1 LEKLIM
7 NNFLSAS
14 QVVSLVAA
22 VGDKRTV
29 IVEGENGIG
38 KTALFHA
45 LRKLPKFADHIA
57 VQPIDCTQLSD
68 GSVWMPDLDR
78 ENGVSR
84 ELPNERFG
92 VSAFNQL
99 GVNNSKPILVGLD
112 EIAKAPQFI
121 KNVLAP
127 IIYERRVGN
136 LSMPEGSVVV
146 CFTNLSVEGLGDS
159 IQAHLRNR
167 LVFVKMRK
175 PSCDEW
181 VKWATDN
188 GVNPMIIAFVSNEP
202 RVMQSFLDYE
212 KGGMFEGKDLS
223 KDNGF
228 IFNPK
233 SMQLAYATPR
243 SLVAASDILDAG
255 LGVLDD
261 DTLEAALVGTVG
273 ATTAQ
278 ALSSFIRFGR
288 EICEYS
294 RVIKS
299 PDTAPLSDNPTAQL
313 IQVFQFVTRVADRTE
328 AEAIVK
334 YVWRMRA
341 EMQSIFC
348 NTVATSQ
355 RVAMF
360 ATINEF
366 GRMLAEHKIFFST
379 K

>member
-1 LEKLIM
+1 M
-7 NNFLSAS
+7 NQFLSAS

-22 VGDKRTV
+22 IGDKRTV
-29 IVEGENGIG
+29 IVEGENAIG

-92 VSAFNQL
+92 VSAHNQL

-146 CFTNLSVEGLGDS
+146 CFTNLSIEGLGDS

-175 PSCDEW
+175 PSADEW

>member
-1 LEKLIM
+1 M

-45 LRKLPKFADHIA
+45 LRKLPKFVDHIA

-146 CFTNLSVEGLGDS
+146 CFTNLSIEGLGDS

-202 RVMQSFLDYE
+202 RVMQSFLEYE

-243 SLVAASDILDAG
+243 SLVAASDILDVG

-273 ATTAQ
+273 ATTAE

-355 RVAMF
+355 RVALF

>member
-1 LEKLIM
+1 M
-7 NNFLSAS
+7 NQFLSAS

-22 VGDKRTV
+22 IGDKRTV

-146 CFTNLSVEGLGDS
+146 CFTNLSIEGLGDS

-175 PSCDEW
+175 PSADEW

>member
-1 LEKLIM
+1 M
-7 NNFLSAS
+7 NKFLSAS

-146 CFTNLSVEGLGDS
+146 CFTNLSIEGLGDS

-202 RVMQSFLDYE
+202 RVMQSFLEYE

-355 RVAMF
+355 RVALF

>member
-1 LEKLIM
+1 M
-7 NNFLSAS
+7 TQFLSAS

-22 VGDKRTV
+22 VGDKRTI

-181 VKWATDN
+181 IKWATDN

-313 IQVFQFVTRVADRTE
+313 IQVFQFVTRVADRAE

-348 NTVATSQ
+348 NTVATST
-355 RVAMF
+355 RVALF

>member
-1 LEKLIM
+1 M
-7 NNFLSAS
+7 NKFLSAS

-22 VGDKRTV
+22 IGDKRTV

-146 CFTNLSVEGLGDS
+146 CFTNLSIEGLGDS

-175 PSCDEW
+175 PSADEW

-188 GVNPMIIAFVSNEP
+188 RVNPMIIAFVSNEP
-202 RVMQSFLDYE
+202 RVMQSFLEYE

-273 ATTAQ
+273 ATTAE
-278 ALSSFIRFGR
+278 ALASFIRFGR

-355 RVAMF
+355 RVALF

>member
-1 LEKLIM
+1 M
-7 NNFLSAS
+7 QNFLTHN
-14 QVVSLVAA
+14 QVVSLIAA
-22 VGDKRTV
+22 IGDKRTV

-45 LRKLPKFADHIA
+45 LRKLPKFANHIA
-57 VQPIDCTQLSD
+57 VRPIDCTQLSD

-92 VSAFNQL
+92 VSAHNQL
-99 GVNNSKPILVGLD
+99 GVNNAQPIMVMLD

-127 IIYERRVGN
+127 IVYERHVGN
-136 LSMPEGSVVV
+136 LGMPEGSVVF
-146 CFTNLSVEGLGDS
+146 CATNLSVEGLGDS

-175 PSCDEW
+175 PTADEW

-188 GVNPMIIAFVSNEP
+188 NVHPMVIAFVNNEP
-202 RVMQSFLDYE
+202 RVMHSFLDYE
-212 KGGMFEGKDLS
+212 KGGMFEGKDMS

-228 IFNPK
+228 VFNPK
-233 SMQLAYATPR
+233 STQLAYATPR
-243 SLVAASDILDAG
+243 SLVAASDILHEG

-278 ALSSFIRFGR
+278 ALASFIRFGR
-288 EICEYS
+288 DICDYA

-328 AEAIVK
+328 ASSIVK

-348 NTVATSQ
+348 NTVASSS
-355 RVAMF
+355 RVATF
-360 ATINEF
+360 ATVDGF
-366 GRMLAEHKIFFST
+366 GTMLAEHKIFFST

>member
-1 LEKLIM
+1 MDK
-7 NNFLSAS
+7 FLSFT
-14 QVVSLVAA
+14 QVLNLIAA

-45 LRKLPKFADHIA
+45 LKRMPKFANHIA
-57 VQPIDCTQLSD
+57 VDPIDCTQLSD

-78 ENGVSR
+78 ENGISR

-92 VSAFNQL
+92 VSKTNQL
-99 GVNNSKPILVGLD
+99 GVNGAKPILCFLD

-127 IIYERRVGN
+127 IVYERRVGN
-136 LSMPEGSVVV
+136 YHTPEGSVVF
-146 CFTNLSVEGLGDS
+146 CATNLSLEGLGDS

-167 LVFVKMRK
+167 LIFVKMRK
-175 PSCDEW
+175 PTADEW
-181 VKWATDN
+181 VKWATDTAI
-188 GVNPMIIAFVSNEP
+188 NPMVIAFVNNEP
-202 RVMQSFLDYE
+202 KVMDSFLDYA
-212 KGGMFEGKDLS
+212 KHGKFEGKDQS
-223 KDNGF
+223 KDNGY

-233 SMQLAYATPR
+233 AVQLAYASPR
-243 SLVAASDILDAG
+243 SLAAASDILDSG

-278 ALSSFIRFGR
+278 AMASFIRFGKD
-288 EICEYS
+288 ICEYA
-294 RVIKS
+294 RVIKD
-299 PDTAPLSDNPTAQL
+299 PDNAPLSSNPTAQL
-313 IQVFQFVTRVADRTE
+313 IQVFQFVSRAADRKE

-348 NTVATSQ
+348 NTVASSQ
-355 RVAMF
+355 RVALF
-360 ATINEF
+360 ATINDF
-366 GRMLAEHKIFFST
+366 GRMLAEHKIFFTT

>member
-1 LEKLIM
+1 M
-7 NNFLSAS
+7 QNFLSTQ
-14 QVVSLVAA
+14 QVLNLIATI
-22 VGDKRTV
+22 GHKRTV

-38 KTALFHA
+38 KTALFHQ
-45 LRKLPKFADHIA
+45 LKRMPQFANHIA
-57 VQPIDCTQLSD
+57 VDPIDCTQLSD
-68 GSVWMPDLDR
+68 GSVWMPVLDR

-92 VSAFNQL
+92 VSKFNQR
-99 GVNNSKPILVGLD
+99 GINGAKPIMVFLD
-112 EIAKAPQFI
+112 ELAKSPQFI

-127 IIYERRVGN
+127 IVYEQRVGN
-136 LSMPEGSVVV
+136 YHFVEGSVVV
-146 CFTNLSVEGLGDS
+146 AATNLAIEGLGDS

-175 PSCDEW
+175 PTSEEW

-188 GVNPMIIAFVSNEP
+188 GINPMVIAFVNNEP
-202 RVMQSFLDYE
+202 RVMQSFMDYE

-233 SMQLAYATPR
+233 STQLAYATPR
-243 SLVAASDILDAG
+243 SLVAASDILNTG

-288 EICEYS
+288 DICEYA
-294 RVIKS
+294 RVIKN

-360 ATINEF
+360 ATISEF
-366 GRMLAEHKIFFST
+366 GRMLKEHKIFFSSI
-379 K
+379 

>member
-1 LEKLIM
+1 M
-7 NNFLSAS
+7 NQFLSAS

-22 VGDKRTV
+22 IGDKRTV

-92 VSAFNQL
+92 VSASNQL

-146 CFTNLSVEGLGDS
+146 CFTNLSIEGLGDS

-175 PSCDEW
+175 PSADEW

-355 RVAMF
+355 RVALF

>member
-1 LEKLIM
+1 M

-14 QVVSLVAA
+14 QVVSLIAA

-146 CFTNLSVEGLGDS
+146 CFTNLSIEGLGDS

-175 PSCDEW
+175 PSADEW

-261 DTLEAALVGTVG
+261 ETLEAALKGTVG
-273 ATTAQ
+273 ATTAE
-278 ALSSFIRFGR
+278 ALASFIRFGR

-355 RVAMF
+355 RVALF

>member
-1 LEKLIM
+1 M
-7 NNFLSAS
+7 NQFLSAS

-22 VGDKRTV
+22 IGDKRTV

-146 CFTNLSVEGLGDS
+146 CFTNLSIEGLGDS

-175 PSCDEW
+175 PSADEW

-188 GVNPMIIAFVSNEP
+188 HVNPMIIAFVSNEP

-355 RVAMF
+355 RVALF

>member
-1 LEKLIM
+1 M
-7 NNFLSAS
+7 NNMLSFT
-14 QVVSLVAA
+14 QVLNLIAA

-45 LRKLPKFADHIA
+45 LKKHPKFTNHIA
-57 VQPIDCTQLSD
+57 VDPVDCTQLSD

-92 VSAFNQL
+92 VSKVNQL
-99 GVNNSKPILVGLD
+99 GVNDAKPIMVFLD

-136 LSMPEGSVVV
+136 YHMPEGSVVF
-146 CFTNLSVEGLGDS
+146 CATNLAVEGLGDS

-175 PSCDEW
+175 PTAGEW
-181 VKWATDN
+181 VQWAIDKGTN
-188 GVNPMIIAFVSNEP
+188 ASVIAFVNSYAQ
-202 RVMQSFLDYE
+202 VMDSFLDYE
-212 KGGMFEGKDLS
+212 KGGKHEGKQQD
-223 KDNGF
+223 KDNGY
-228 IFNPK
+228 IFNPR
-233 SMQLAYATPR
+233 SMALAYATPR
-243 SLVAASDILDAG
+243 SLVAAGDVLDAG
-255 LGVLDD
+255 DGVLDD
-261 DTLEAALVGTVG
+261 ETLEAALVGTVG
-273 ATTAQ
+273 ATTAES
-278 ALSSFIRFGR
+278 LSSFVRFGR
-288 EICEYS
+288 DICSLE
-294 RVIKS
+294 RVLKD
-299 PDTAPLSDNPTAQL
+299 PATAPLSDNPTAQL
-313 IQVFQFVTRVADRTE
+313 VQVFQFVSRVDTRED
-328 AEAIVK
+328 AEKVVE

-348 NTVATSQ
+348 NSVAQSQ
-355 RVAMF
+355 RVSIYVTLA
-360 ATINEF
+360 NF
-366 GRMLAEHKIFFST
+366 GKMLAAHKIFFST

>member
-1 LEKLIM
+1 M
-7 NNFLSAS
+7 NKFLSAS
-14 QVVSLVAA
+14 QVVSLIAA

-146 CFTNLSVEGLGDS
+146 CFTNLSIEGLGDS

-202 RVMQSFLDYE
+202 RVMQSFLEYE

-273 ATTAQ
+273 ATTAE
-278 ALSSFIRFGR
+278 ALASFIRFGR

-355 RVAMF
+355 RVALF

>member
-1 LEKLIM
+1 LEIFIM
-7 NNFLSAS
+7 NQFLSAS

-22 VGDKRTV
+22 IGDKRTV

-136 LSMPEGSVVV
+136 YHMPEGSVVV
-146 CFTNLSVEGLGDS
+146 CFTNLSIEGLGDS

-175 PSCDEW
+175 PSADEW

>member
-1 LEKLIM
+1 MQKYLSFTQVCNLI
-7 NNFLSAS
+7 AS
-14 QVVSLVAA
+14 
-22 VGDKRTV
+22 VGHKRTI

-45 LRKLPKFADHIA
+45 LKRMPKFANHIA
-57 VQPIDCTQLSD
+57 VDPIDCTQLSD

-78 ENGVSR
+78 ENGISR

-92 VSAFNQL
+92 MSKHNQH
-99 GVNNSKPILVGLD
+99 GVNGSKPVLIMLD

-127 IIYERRVGN
+127 IVYERRVGAFHFV
-136 LSMPEGSVVV
+136 EGSVV
-146 CFTNLSVEGLGDS
+146 FAGTNLSVEGLGDS

-175 PSCDEW
+175 PTADEW
-181 VKWATDN
+181 VKWATDAAI
-188 GVNPMIIAFVSNEP
+188 NPMVIAFVNNEP
-202 RVMQSFLDYE
+202 RVMSSFLDYE

-228 IFNPK
+228 IFNPR
-233 SMQLAYATPR
+233 SVQIAYASPR
-243 SLVAASDILDAG
+243 SLAAAGDILDEG
-255 LGVLDD
+255 MGVLDD

-273 ATTAQ
+273 ATTAE
-278 ALSSFIRFGR
+278 AMSSFVRFGR
-288 EICEYS
+288 DICDYA
-294 RVIKS
+294 RVIAD
-299 PDTAPLSDNPTAQL
+299 PDKAPLSDNPTAQL
-313 IQVFQFVTRVADRTE
+313 IQVFQFVSRVADRKE

-355 RVAMF
+355 RVALF

-366 GRMLAEHKIFFST
+366 GKMLSEHKIFFST

>member
-1 LEKLIM
+1 M
-7 NNFLSAS
+7 QNFLTHN
-14 QVVSLVAA
+14 QVVSLIAA
-22 VGDKRTV
+22 IGDKRTV

-45 LRKLPKFADHIA
+45 LRKLPKFANHIA
-57 VQPIDCTQLSD
+57 VRPIDCTQLSD

-92 VSAFNQL
+92 VSAHNQL
-99 GVNNSKPILVGLD
+99 GVNNAQPIMVMLD

-127 IIYERRVGN
+127 IIYERHVGN
-136 LSMPEGSVVV
+136 LGMPEGSVVL
-146 CFTNLSVEGLGDS
+146 CATNLSIEGLGDS

-175 PSCDEW
+175 PTADEW

-188 GVNPMIIAFVSNEP
+188 NVHPMVIAFVNNEP
-202 RVMQSFLDYE
+202 RVMHSFLDYE
-212 KGGMFEGKDLS
+212 KGGMFEGKDMS

-228 IFNPK
+228 VFNPK
-233 SMQLAYATPR
+233 STQLAYATPR
-243 SLVAASDILDAG
+243 SLVAASDILHEG

-261 DTLEAALVGTVG
+261 DTLEAALIGTVG

-278 ALSSFIRFGR
+278 ALASFIRFGR
-288 EICEYS
+288 DICDYA

-328 AEAIVK
+328 ASSIVK

-348 NTVATSQ
+348 NTVASSS
-355 RVAMF
+355 RVATF
-360 ATINEF
+360 ATVDGF
-366 GRMLAEHKIFFST
+366 GAMLAEHKIFFST